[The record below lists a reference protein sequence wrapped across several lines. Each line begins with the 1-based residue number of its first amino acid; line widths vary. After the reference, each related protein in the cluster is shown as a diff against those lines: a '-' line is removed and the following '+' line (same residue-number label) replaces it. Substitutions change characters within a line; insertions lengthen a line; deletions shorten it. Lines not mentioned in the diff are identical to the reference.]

1 MNAEMIHYLIEQRRS
16 VGLLSEPAPSNEQLI
31 TALQMA
37 SYAPDHR
44 CLQPTQFVIV
54 KREQR
59 ENFAQVLIDSVRA
72 DKGEINEIQM
82 ERIQQQVMRAPM
94 LVLAFT
100 KIQQNEKVP
109 AFEQLLSTG
118 AAVQNVLLSLQ
129 AQGFATMWRTGE
141 WVHSDYLKQYF
152 GFSAEDYLS
161 AIIYIGSATRTIP
174 PRTVE
179 PQADFIRTLQQFPL
193 PTAN

>member
-1 MNAEMIHYLIEQRRS
+1 MTAEIIHSIIEQRRS
-16 VGLLSEPAPSNEQLI
+16 VGLLSEPAPSNEQLMM
-31 TALQMA
+31 ALQMA

-44 CLQPTQFVIV
+44 HLQPTQFIIV
-54 KREQR
+54 EREQR
-59 ENFAQVLIDSVRA
+59 ENFAQILIDSVRA

-141 WVHSDYLKQYF
+141 WVHSEYLKQYF

-161 AIIYIGSATRTIP
+161 AIIYIGSAMRAIP
-174 PRTVE
+174 SRTVE
-179 PQADFIRTLQQFPL
+179 PRADFIRTLPQFPL

>member
-1 MNAEMIHYLIEQRRS
+1 MSAELMHHIIEQRRS
-16 VGLLSEPAPSNEQLI
+16 VGLLSEPAPSLEQLM

-37 SYAPDHR
+37 QYAPDHR

-54 KREQR
+54 EREQR
-59 ENFAQVLIDSVRA
+59 GNFAQVLIDSMRA

-161 AIIYIGSATRTIP
+161 AIIYIGSAMRAIP
-174 PRTVE
+174 SRTVE
-179 PQADFIRTLQQFPL
+179 PRADFIRTLPQFPL

>member
-1 MNAEMIHYLIEQRRS
+1 MNAEIIHDLIEQRRS
-16 VGLLSEPAPSNEQLI
+16 VGLLHDPAPSNEQLMM
-31 TALQMA
+31 ALQMA
-37 SYAPDHR
+37 QYAPDHR
-44 CLQPTQFVIV
+44 CLQPTQFIIV
-54 KREQR
+54 EREQR
-59 ENFAQVLIDSVRA
+59 KNFAQILIDSLRA
-72 DKGEINEIQM
+72 DKGEADEIQM

-141 WVHSDYLKQYF
+141 WVNSDYLKQYF
-152 GFSAEDYLS
+152 GFNSEDYLS
-161 AIIYIGSATRTIP
+161 AIIYIGSATRAIP

-179 PQADFIRTLQQFPL
+179 PQVDFIRTLPQFPQ

>member
-1 MNAEMIHYLIEQRRS
+1 MTAEIIHSIIEQRRS
-16 VGLLSEPAPSNEQLI
+16 VGLLSEPAPSNEQLMM
-31 TALQMA
+31 ALQMA

-44 CLQPTQFVIV
+44 HLQPTQFIIV
-54 KREQR
+54 EREQR

-152 GFSAEDYLS
+152 GFSSEDYLS
-161 AIIYIGSATRTIP
+161 AIIYIGSAMRAIP
-174 PRTVE
+174 SRTVE
-179 PQADFIRTLQQFPL
+179 PRADFIRKLPQFPL